1 MPRVLYLSP
10 QTFLLMTCFFLQ
22 RSVVAFL
29 LLSSVG
35 IAHCDVPSAH
45 TALTLADAQ
54 RLLESRNID
63 LRLAQKALGTAAADV
78 ITAHERPNATASLNS
93 ASINPSTGIGSG
105 SPWHKRADSIF
116 RIDQPFER
124 GGKSKHRVAA
134 ANAALDAAQADLF
147 DSERQQRL
155 VLAQVYYDLKRKQ
168 DRFAIAEEIVAL
180 EQKSRGAADLRLR
193 YGDIARLDVARLQI
207 EATQAENSLTNAS
220 ADLRAA
226 RIALAAVLDL
236 APNTEQLRA
245 IDEWPE
251 PPAKTD
257 IEPTPDLRHRPDM
270 LAAAARVHQAEAVL
284 ALAQAQRKRDVTVGV
299 QFEHYPPDAS
309 RTFGFGISVPLF
321 TGNNYSGEIA
331 RANADLDSATTQRDK
346 VRIAAESEIA
356 QAISDRQSAAEKYRR
371 CNDQLLVQAHAAAQM
386 AETAYAQGASSLTD
400 LLDAR
405 RTLRNTEND
414 AIDARADYA
423 NAAAELRA
431 ALTTS
436 AGDRTADLNESGQP
450 KIHSIELPD
459 LP

>member
-1 MPRVLYLSP
+1 MTR
-10 QTFLLMTCFFLQ
+10 FLVQ
-22 RSVVAFL
+22 RSFVVFL
-29 LLSSVG
+29 LLTTAVV
-35 IAHCDVPSAH
+35 AHCDDPSSH

-63 LRLAQKALGTAAADV
+63 LRLAQKALGAAAADV

-93 ASINPSTGIGSG
+93 ASINPAAGIGSG
-105 SPWHKRADSIF
+105 PLWHKHADSIF

-124 GGKSKHRVAA
+124 GGKSRHRVAA

-155 VLAQVYYDLKRKQ
+155 MLAQAYYYLKRKQ
-168 DRFAIAEEIVAL
+168 DRFAIAEEIVAI
-180 EQKSRGAADLRLR
+180 EKKSRDATDLRLN
-193 YGDIARLDVARLQI
+193 YGDVARLDVARLQI
-207 EATQAENSLTNAS
+207 EAAQAENALTSAA
-220 ADLRAA
+220 ADLREA
-226 RIALAAVLDL
+226 RITLAALLDL
-236 APNTEQLRA
+236 APHTEQLQA
-245 IDEWPE
+245 IDDWPE

-257 IEPTPDLRHRPDM
+257 AAPAYDLSHRPDM
-270 LAAAARVHQAEAVL
+270 LAATARMHQAEATL
-284 ALAQAQRKRDVTVGV
+284 ALAQAQRKRDVTVGL
-299 QFEHYPPDAS
+299 QFEHYPPDAP

-346 VRIAAESEIA
+346 VRIAADAEIA
-356 QAISDRQSAAEKYRR
+356 QAISDQQSAAEKYRR
-371 CNDQLLVQAHAAAQM
+371 SNDQLLIQAHAAARM

-405 RTLRNTEND
+405 RELRNTEND

-423 NAAAELRA
+423 NAEAELRA
-431 ALTTS
+431 ALTT
-436 AGDRTADLNESGQP
+436 TADHRAAAMSESGP
-450 KIHSIELPD
+450 LKTHSIELPD